1 MVEFKVSELSERNYK
16 EGDTVYVKY
25 KVKSLSPAVDGE
37 VWLQSEENEK
47 SIWLKQENVVYGEPY
62 QYRDGDL
69 INYNGVTSKVI
80 RGFDNTWYVL
90 NMHGQMLVLDPTRIN
105 SIIKEENV
113 L

>member
-1 MVEFKVSELSERNYK
+1 MVEFKVRELSERNYK
-16 EGDTVYVKY
+16 EGDTVYVKF
-25 KVKSLSPAVDGE
+25 KIRTTKSSADE
-37 VWLQSEENEK
+37 EAWLQSEENEK
-47 SIWLKQENVVYGEPY
+47 SLWLTQDHVVYGEPY

-80 RGFDNTWYVL
+80 RGFDDQWYVL